1 MCVGVCVCVCLFK
14 MCWLERLKDSAG
26 SCAWLCNV
34 CSTMC
39 MQAGIH
45 PCVSVYVYLH
55 APECSCL
62 CVRSPATQPIISTDS
77 RGGKDERKQEKTRK
91 IIIIVIKKNITRA
104 ASVAE
109 PLPPFGYCGYQIR
122 MIPLS
127 YTANM
132 ALRWL

>member
-1 MCVGVCVCVCLFK
+1 MCVGLCVCVCLFQ

-34 CSTMC
+34 CATVC
-39 MQAGIH
+39 MQVGIH
-45 PCVSVYVYLH
+45 PCVSVYVYLR
-55 APECSCL
+55 ALERSCL

-77 RGGKDERKQEKTRK
+77 RGGKDERKQEKTCR
-91 IIIIVIKKNITRA
+91 IIINNKKNITRA

-109 PLPPFGYCGYQIR
+109 PLPPFGFGGYQIR
-122 MIPLS
+122 VIPLS
-127 YTANM
+127 YPANM